1 MGDVVDSHEL
11 LRRIQRGRDR
21 AEAEERAW
29 QVRAEQLRATDPE
42 GAREA
47 VVRAWAYEAVF
58 RVLDEIAVPGG
69 YQDPDPSPDPGRGG
83 DRNGVRPL
91 T

>member
-1 MGDVVDSHEL
+1 MSDVVDSQEL

-21 AEAEERAW
+21 AMTEERAW
-29 QVRAEQLRATDPE
+29 QARAEQLRATDPE

-47 VVRAWAYEAVF
+47 VVRAWTYEAVF

-69 YQDPDPSPDPGRGG
+69 HSAP
-83 DRNGVRPL
+83 
-91 T
+91 TA